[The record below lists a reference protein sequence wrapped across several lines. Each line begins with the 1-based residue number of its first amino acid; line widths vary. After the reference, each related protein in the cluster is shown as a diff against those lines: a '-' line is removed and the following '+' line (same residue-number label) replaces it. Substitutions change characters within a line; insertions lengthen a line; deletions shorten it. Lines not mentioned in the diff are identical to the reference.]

1 MGRSATGNA
10 MTEAPDFKDVSA
22 VVADPLRFK
31 ARLRIGE
38 NAYATLKLKR
48 LAFEAWDTAGAA
60 ATGAAVAASP
70 AVATTFF
77 GATGFWAALGLGTA
91 AATPVGWIVLAGA
104 VTGGAWF
111 GLSRALRGVGQGKV
125 TVIPDMIS
133 TPLDVLGLQLFELM
147 APLALKLAAVDG
159 AVAERERGVIRD
171 HFVQT
176 WGYDATFVRRA
187 MDWTESRLGD
197 HAIRDLASAL
207 AELKRTSP
215 DCDAAAMG
223 RDLLA
228 DLRAIALADG
238 PMDEREEMA
247 LERIE
252 KVFADAARPALW
264 RRLTSSVA
272 RLAGRRRAP

>member
-1 MGRSATGNA
+1 
-10 MTEAPDFKDVSA
+10 MTEAPDFTDVSV

-38 NAYATLKLKR
+38 SAYGVLRLRK
-48 LAFEAWDTAGAA
+48 LAFEAWDAAGAA

-77 GATGFWAALGLGTA
+77 GSTGFWAAIGLGGA
-91 AATPVGWIVLAGA
+91 AVTPVGWVVLAGA
-104 VTGGAWF
+104 VSGGAWF

-147 APLALKLAAVDG
+147 APLALKVAAVDG
-159 AVAERERGVIRD
+159 AVAERERAAIRE
-171 HFVQT
+171 HFEKA
-176 WGYDATFVRRA
+176 WGYDAGFVRRA
-187 MDWTESRLGD
+187 LDWTEARLDG
-197 HAIRDLASAL
+197 HAIRDLAAAL

-215 DCDAAAMG
+215 DCDARAMG
-223 RDLLA
+223 LDLLA
-228 DLRAIALADG
+228 DLRGVALADG

-247 LERIE
+247 LERIAR
-252 KVFADAARPALW
+252 VFAEAERPALW
-264 RRLTSSVA
+264 RRL
-272 RLAGRRRAP
+272 RLAFARFRGRRAAP